1 MGEQP
6 DSARREGGDLPLQER
21 VADRVAGW
29 FAQADEFRRA
39 HPRLM
44 QRLIDAHHAGES
56 LDELAVTH
64 AKAYAPFDSAAG
76 LQLLLTRAGAAVPTQ
91 EVDELA
97 SFALTQAS
105 RVQVLRAGVALR
117 RARENG

>member
-1 MGEQP
+1 MTE
-6 DSARREGGDLPLQER
+6 PLQER
-21 VADRVAGW
+21 VADRAAGW
-29 FAQADEFRRA
+29 FAQADELRRL

-44 QRLIDAHHAGES
+44 RRLVDAYHAGQS
-56 LDELAVTH
+56 LDDFCAAQ
-64 AKAYAPFDSAAG
+64 AKVYAPFDSPAG
-76 LQLLLTRAGAAVPTQ
+76 LHLLLTRAGAAVPTQ

>member
-1 MGEQP
+1 VGERP
-6 DSARREGGDLPLQER
+6 SEHIIPLQTR

-29 FAQADEFRRA
+29 FADADTFRRT

-44 QRLIDAHHAGES
+44 RRLTQAYAGGES
-56 LDELAVTH
+56 LDDFCAAH
-64 AKAYAPFDSAAG
+64 AKAYAPFDSPAG
-76 LQLLLTRAGAAVPTQ
+76 LLLLMTRAGVAVPAQ

-97 SFALTQAS
+97 SFALSQAS

-117 RARENG
+117 RARKNG

>member
-1 MGEQP
+1 MMVPPQM
-6 DSARREGGDLPLQER
+6 R

-29 FAQADEFRRA
+29 FADADAFRRD

-44 QRLIDAHHAGES
+44 RRLVDAHHDGRS
-56 LDELAVTH
+56 LDDFCVEQG
-64 AKAYAPFDSAAG
+64 KAYAPFDSVAG
-76 LQLLLTRAGAAVPTQ
+76 LQLLLTRAGASSASD

-97 SFALTQAS
+97 TFAFAQAS

-117 RARENG
+117 RVKTGDAPPA

>member
-1 MGEQP
+1 MTVPPQM
-6 DSARREGGDLPLQER
+6 R

-29 FAQADEFRRA
+29 FADADAFRRE

-44 QRLIDAHHAGES
+44 QRLVRSHRAGES
-56 LDELAVTH
+56 LDDFCAEH
-64 AKAYAPFDSAAG
+64 AKSYAPFDSAAG
-76 LQLLLTRAGAAVPTQ
+76 LHLLLTREGVVDASG

-97 SFALTQAS
+97 TFAFAQAS

-117 RARENG
+117 RARTGGAPPA